1 MLETA
6 QNHSNKS
13 TALKILHRAA
23 CILAMLLAIYNLFE
37 SIWRFFDA
45 LEDLELLTDLGFTHS
60 LQYFLHGNHFTIS
73 CFFSLLAVAQL
84 ILYVVLCRK
93 VREGKPICWGS
104 WVIAIFAAVHV
115 LACIYTNLLPISREF
130 PANDIEEIQM
140 YYRGS
145 WEQSLLPSV
154 LCAVSYFVHLRSWK
168 SNVANE
174 NCQST

>member
-60 LQYFLHGNHFTIS
+60 LQYFFAWEPFYNQLFLFLARS
-73 CFFSLLAVAQL
+73 C
-84 ILYVVLCRK
+84 
-93 VREGKPICWGS
+93 
-104 WVIAIFAAVHV
+104 
-115 LACIYTNLLPISREF
+115 
-130 PANDIEEIQM
+130 
-140 YYRGS
+140 
-145 WEQSLLPSV
+145 
-154 LCAVSYFVHLRSWK
+154 
-168 SNVANE
+168 
-174 NCQST
+174 